1 MCYTVLRIILII
13 KLKVSLL
20 NDENKLARK
29 NQLI

>member
-13 KLKVSLL
+13 LKVSLL